1 MLITPKFVI
10 YENDENGDL
19 KKKYIP
25 VSHKKKDE
33 EDEDKQSEEGE

>member
-10 YENDENGDL
+10 YEDDENGDM

-25 VSHKKKDE
+25 VSHKKKE
-33 EDEDKQSEEGE
+33 KDKQSDRRE

>member
-33 EDEDKQSEEGE
+33 DKQSEEGE